1 MKNPLWNIVTAA
13 IITTLL
19 GCLGYLFTS
28 ISDLQKREASHDALE
43 FTSKD
48 AIILQQKLTDVMT
61 DIDMRISLI
70 ERDIQWI
77 KLIQPHPQP
86 TNIIDTLPPSPPI
99 PEVDAPPTETPSA
112 EPDPRAQAPR
122 YDLRRP
128 SEQTSGK

>member
-1 MKNPLWNIVTAA
+1 MKNQLWNIVTAA

-28 ISDLQKREASHDALE
+28 ISDLQKREASQDALE

-48 AIILQQKLTDVMT
+48 AIVLQQKLTDVMT

-77 KLIQPHPQP
+77 KLIQPRPQP
-86 TNIIDTLPPSPPI
+86 LITTDAPPPNPDPLPPI
-99 PEVDAPPTETPSA
+99 PEPSTPPVEQT
-112 EPDPRAQAPR
+112 PR

-128 SEQTSGK
+128 SDQNSR